1 MTRLSELVVDAVGEP
16 RVGFSVAVDAVEGAV
31 GELDVPVVAVGGLG
45 GPPGFFQRPGAGGDA
60 DGAGDVDFGFGG
72 LEFGVRNSDGSRS
85 FVAALLRMTRGV
97 DFGFDGD

>member
-16 RVGFSVAVDAVEGAV
+16 RVGFSVVVDAVEGAV

-60 DGAGDVDFGFGG
+60 DGAGDGKNCRLLVFDFRLGGGRGTRKGGGRGFQGEWAG
-72 LEFGVRNSDGSRS
+72 RRD
-85 FVAALLRMTRGV
+85 
-97 DFGFDGD
+97 